1 MFDLAGWL
9 RRLGLELPA
18 GDAGEARSLATLL
31 TPSALRGERPFWQAA
46 AAAATLGAIAVAA
59 LIGLVGAALVTL
71 ALGAL
76 LFLCTEILGLD
87 LEIDPRAFGRF
98 GGFSGFGG
106 AGD

>member
-1 MFDLAGWL
+1 MFDVAEWL
-9 RRLGLELPA
+9 RRLGLELPP
-18 GDAGEARSLATLL
+18 GDTGEARSLATLL

-46 AAAATLGAIAVAA
+46 AAAATLGAIGAAA
-59 LIGLVGAALVTL
+59 LVGLLGAALVTL
-71 ALGAL
+71 AVGAL

-98 GGFSGFGG
+98 GGFSGFGA